1 MDPRGDAELA
11 AWLIA
16 QRRGIERVLA
26 AQLGDAAP
34 GPGAPEAEALR
45 RFRSFAAAALRRGAA
60 APPALDGLRVPES
73 RVAPLLEAWC
83 RAAAGV
89 AGERGPAL
97 RAALEPLVAR
107 FRAAL
112 RETAPARRRSGA
124 PRAGA
129 RAVRAA
135 IDRVADAFLAIDVDA
150 RRVVDANPAAG
161 ALLGTT
167 RDALL
172 GADAGALLPEEERE
186 TWWTHLDALAEGGE
200 TRRFRA
206 TLRGAD
212 ARPVPVEA
220 SLTRY
225 AKRAQLLAL
234 VLLRPAG
241 GPG

>member
-1 MDPRGDAELA
+1 MQHRELA

-16 QRRGIERVLA
+16 RRRGIERVLA
-26 AQLGDAAP
+26 SQLGEAAP
-34 GPGAPEAEALR
+34 GPGDPEAEALR
-45 RFRSFAAAALRRGAA
+45 RFRSFAAAALQRGAA
-60 APPALDGLRVPES
+60 SPPSLDGLRVPEA

-83 RAAAGV
+83 GAAASV

-112 RETAPARRRSGA
+112 RETARARRRSGA
-124 PRAGA
+124 PRAGR

-161 ALLGTT
+161 ALLGTS

-172 GADAGALLPEEERE
+172 GADAGSLLPEGEHEA
-186 TWWTHLDALAEGGE
+186 WWTHLDALAEGGDA
-200 TRRFRA
+200 RRFRA

-212 ARPVPVEA
+212 GSPLPVEA

-234 VLLRPAG
+234 LLVRPR
-241 GPG
+241 